1 MSRAPAL
8 SRYARW
14 GWTCWIIW
22 IMGCLLPLPIGN
34 WLSARERSRQ
44 PKPWEHGVL
53 KAGHGADPV
62 AGEGEYVQADPVA
75 DADRG
80 AQVGPERRLTVGSR
94 WHQVEP
100 AARAEEAGAKAGHD
114 VAALVLE
121 GHRWHR
127 DEDVV
132 GQKGHQCVEI
142 GGLPRADELRHDCI
156 LGR

>member
-1 MSRAPAL
+1 
-8 SRYARW
+8 
-14 GWTCWIIW
+14 
-22 IMGCLLPLPIGN
+22 LLGSCGSQSPDAERN

-62 AGEGEYVQADPVA
+62 AGEGEDVEADPVA
-75 DADRG
+75 DAGRG
-80 AQVGPERRLTVGSR
+80 AEVGPERWLTVGSR
-94 WHQVEP
+94 WHEVEP
-100 AARAEEAGAKAGHD
+100 AARAEEAGTEAAHD
-114 VAALVLE
+114 VSALILE

-132 GQKGHQCVEI
+132 GQKGHQRVEI
-142 GGLPRADELRHDCI
+142 GGLPRAYELRHDCI